1 MAEPTNTVLVVIPA
15 RGGSI
20 GIPNKNLRK
29 IHGKSLVSWAVVFAN
44 KLPNVDSIC
53 VSSDSEA
60 ILNESRDNGDCILD
74 RRPDLLSGPAISGS
88 SVLNHV
94 LHFVE
99 KEMDKYFDI
108 VVMLQPT
115 SPLRSF
121 SEVMECIRL
130 VAEGASAAWTVSKLD
145 VKYHYKK
152 QLLASEEGILRVAV
166 PGPQVIARQELGD
179 TYIRNGA
186 CYAISRKTLIEDP
199 LLMGSNCGYVVSES
213 ARPNIDEEWD
223 LQLAE
228 QISFVNQEYLDL
240 MSKINT

>member
-1 MAEPTNTVLVVIPA
+1 MSCEYGDYSCEADLVTDNADYSAEQASEEEVIEAMEASQVYTP
-15 RGGSI
+15 
-20 GIPNKNLRK
+20 
-29 IHGKSLVSWAVVFAN
+29 KSLDLTYDASGDD
-44 KLPNVDSIC
+44 KDIQLQDI
-53 VSSDSEA
+53 
-60 ILNESRDNGDCILD
+60 IGRD
-74 RRPDLLSGPAISGS
+74 
-88 SVLNHV
+88 
-94 LHFVE
+94 
-99 KEMDKYFDI
+99 DKYFDI
-108 VVMLQPT
+108 IVMLQPT

-121 SEVMECIRL
+121 SEVMQCIRL
-130 VAEGASAAWTVSKLD
+130 VAEGASAAWAVSKLD

-166 PGPQVIARQELGD
+166 PGPQVIARQELKD

-228 QISFVNQEYLDL
+228 QISFVNQGYLGL